1 MNPMTYYQ
9 GLIQYLASLKSQ
21 IPSTAMNASEA
32 NSLIASI
39 DKTIQLA
46 QIQLNDLAR
55 NEN

>member
-9 GLIQYLASLKSQ
+9 GLIQYLSSLKSQ

-46 QIQLNDLAR
+46 QIQLIDLAC